1 MHWGK
6 WTMSWV
12 YRFLDSWFW
21 WTWHGQFQGLNLAR
35 DKSLKEL
42 PRLWADSKIFE
53 FPTLFLHYACPS
65 KSAGNS
71 NILESAHNRCNSF
84 EELSLDREE
93 KNIFEAW
100 IKAVSFLAQFH
111 TWSKNLLCFC
121 FGWYGLK
128 PPFFF
133 MKIQCFQKVKLESSF
148 NAKWHRSTRGVLQC
162 NIGIEALCKSLFF
175 CTSAAN
181 KSDRDLSLVHW
192 GFVRCKIEKWYCK
205 LF

>member
-1 MHWGK
+1 MRA
-6 WTMSWV
+6 TLSLQPNNQFYQQQFYIV
-12 YRFLDSWFW
+12 FL
-21 WTWHGQFQGLNLAR
+21 R
-35 DKSLKEL
+35 DKSLKKL

-53 FPTLFLHYACPS
+53 FPTLFLHNACPS

-128 PPFFF
+128 PPFFSW
-133 MKIQCFQKVKLESSF
+133 KYSASRKLNSKVASMQRGTVVL
-148 NAKWHRSTRGVLQC
+148 ARGVLQC